1 MAYYPP
7 PQPVYIG
14 PQYSGCMKF
23 IIYLASFFIPFVGII
38 AAIIF
43 MSRQDPESKR
53 LGQTALILGIISFV
67 LSCCSGI
74 GIVVFNLGF
83 LRDLQYYLPQ

>member
-7 PQPVYIG
+7 PQPVYAG
-14 PQYSGCMKF
+14 PRYSGCMKF
-23 IIYLASFFIPFVGII
+23 ILYIASFFIPLVGII

-53 LGQTALILGIISFV
+53 LANVFDPGYHQFCPYLLYSYWRR
-67 LSCCSGI
+67 CS
-74 GIVVFNLGF
+74 
-83 LRDLQYYLPQ
+83 